1 MAAKVILT
9 AKQSS
14 FKFSDRVLC
23 LDCPVTI
30 GRTGGHVRSASDNGY
45 FDCKVLSK
53 SHALLLYK
61 DSKLYII
68 DTGSSNGTF
77 VNNIRLSKAGKE
89 SDPTE
94 VFTGDIIK
102 LGSEV
107 TDKNKELTQ
116 MPVVAKI
123 TLVMED
129 GLENRARPRS
139 SLLFRP
145 AESQEDVTIVADADQ
160 CSLSRE
166 SMMLLKEKLLEME
179 KGMEFLTFKE
189 KDYEELQQLAEEEAE
204 TICELEKENYKL
216 KHALANIENKIAYEK
231 EKYLKL
237 AEYEA
242 ETICNLEKENYKL
255 TDSLNTAEN
264 NLQEEKQKY
273 KILQKERELFDTKLH
288 EAISEVNKKNN
299 ALEEAQSLLAETR
312 NNVINLE
319 KENANLRAQDH
330 LQLVDA
336 AESDYDLLIKAEL
349 NNLTESRRH
358 SQANTDN
365 IDEDDDE
372 VFVNTLTALEL
383 DMNKQGNLGLE
394 AGRPEN
400 QTSRPDIILLVIVAW
415 ISFMVGFCFDDIQ

>member
-9 AKQSS
+9 AKQNS

-30 GRTGGHVRSASDNGY
+30 GRTGGQARSASDNGY

-102 LGSEV
+102 LGAEV
-107 TDKNKELTQ
+107 ADKNKKLTQ
-116 MPVVAKI
+116 KPVVAKI

-145 AESQEDVTIVADADQ
+145 AESQEDVTIADADQ

-216 KHALANIENKIAYEK
+216 KHALANIENKIAHEK

-264 NLQEEKQKY
+264 NLQEEKEKC
-273 KILQKERELFDTKLH
+273 KMLQKERELFDTKLR
-288 EAISEVNKKNN
+288 EVISEGNKNN
-299 ALEEAQSLLAETR
+299 NDLEEAQNLLAEAR

-319 KENANLRAQDH
+319 KENSNLRSQDH

-336 AESDYDLLIKAEL
+336 AESDYDLFIKAEL

-358 SQANTDN
+358 SQADTDN
-365 IDEDDDE
+365 VNEDEDE

-383 DMNKQGNLGLE
+383 DMNNRENSGLE
-394 AGRPEN
+394 TGTPEN
-400 QTSRPDIILLVIVAW
+400 QKARHDIILLGIIAW